1 MPFHDL
7 GKKLDKRFDRM
18 DDKIEI
24 IQDKIK
30 KLQEE
35 DKKPEEDYSDE
46 EVIDAVNDL
55 WQ

>member
-7 GKKLDKRFDRM
+7 GKKIDRRFDRM

-30 KLQEE
+30 KLEQE
-35 DKKPEEDYSDE
+35 DKPEEDYSDE